1 MSREV
6 DCDRCGE
13 AIVFLRGDAGRWVPV
28 DADTVGDGDTE
39 YEPRSGHVDHRDSC
53 VAGDVRRGDARGG

>member
-28 DADTVGDGDTE
+28 ETDSVSDGDTE
-39 YEPRSGHVDHRDSC
+39 YEPRSGHVDHRENC
-53 VAGDVRRGDARGG
+53 ERRR